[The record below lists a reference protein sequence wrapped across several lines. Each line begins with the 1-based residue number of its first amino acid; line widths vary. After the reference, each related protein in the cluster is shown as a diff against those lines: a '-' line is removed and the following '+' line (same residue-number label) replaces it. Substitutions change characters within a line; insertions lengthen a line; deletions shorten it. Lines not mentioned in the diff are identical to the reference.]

1 MEPTVS
7 IIVPVYN
14 GEKYIRRCVDSILH
28 QEYTDYELLLT
39 DDGSTDS
46 SGKICDEYTAMDSR
60 VRVFHKP
67 NTGVSDT
74 RNYAMDQARGTYL
87 QFVDSDD
94 WLTPDATKLFVRAAA
109 EHHCDMVIADFYRV
123 VGKRISHKGDIEEEG
138 VLGREAYAAHMMANP
153 ADFYYGVLWNKLYRR
168 DIVKKHQLRMD
179 AALSWC
185 EDFLF
190 NLEYIYHAKTF
201 YALQAPVYYYVK
213 TEGSL
218 VSQGM
223 SLSKTIKMKLLMFD
237 YYNNFYKNILDEEEY
252 EKNRLQVYS
261 FLVKA
266 ATDGLVPLSILPGSK
281 KLGDERT
288 GIFSGAVDSDG
299 IIMEAYRERKLLE
312 RYMETIAVK
321 NDLTLNDVKVLFY
334 LSQYSRFQSRKELAD
349 FVNLSRRALSVSLQR
364 LVSKGYLRMEE
375 LREKK
380 AESKGKKE
388 VSDKILSFQFLPP
401 CDGILEEFAT
411 AQNDYDQVRFQGFT
425 EEELIRY
432 ACLNEKIK
440 ENIRKIL

>member
-14 GEKYIRRCVDSILH
+14 AEKFIQRCVDSILH
-28 QEYTDYELLLT
+28 QEFTDFELLLIN
-39 DDGSTDS
+39 DGSTDL
-46 SGKICDEYTAMDSR
+46 SGSICDEYASLDPR
-60 VRVFHKP
+60 VHVFHKE

-74 RNYAMDQARGTYL
+74 RNYALDRARGAYL
-87 QFVDSDD
+87 QFADSDD
-94 WLTPDATKLFVRAAA
+94 WIAPDATKLFVRAAKK
-109 EHHCDMVIADFYRV
+109 HDCDLVIADFYRV
-123 VGKRISHKGDIEEEG
+123 VGKRISHKGDIEEEN
-138 VLGREAYAAHMMANP
+138 VLTREAYAAHMMANP
-153 ADFYYGVLWNKLYRR
+153 ADFYYGVLWNKLYRK
-168 DIVKKHQLRMD
+168 DIVEKHHLRMD

-190 NLEYIYHAKTF
+190 NLEYILHSKSF

-218 VSQGM
+218 VSQSM
-223 SLSKTIKMKLLMFD
+223 SLSKSIKMKLLMFD
-237 YYNNFYKNILDEEEY
+237 YYNKFYKHILDEKEY

-266 ATDGLVPLSILPGSK
+266 ATDGLVPLLPGSK

-288 GIFSGAVDSDG
+288 GIFSGAVDRDG
-299 IIMEAYRERKLLE
+299 IIMDAYRDRKLLE
-312 RYMETIAVK
+312 RYMETIALK

-334 LSQYSRFQSRKELAD
+334 LSQSGEFQSLKELSD
-349 FVNLSRRALSVSLQR
+349 FVNLSRRTLSMCLQR
-364 LVSKGYLRMEE
+364 LTAKGYIRMEE
-375 LREKK
+375 IGERKT
-380 AESKGKKE
+380 GRQ
-388 VSDKILSFQFLPP
+388 KILFLPA
-401 CDGILEEFAT
+401 CDGILADFDT

-432 ACLNEKIK
+432 AFFNDRIK
-440 ENIRKIL
+440 ENIRRVL